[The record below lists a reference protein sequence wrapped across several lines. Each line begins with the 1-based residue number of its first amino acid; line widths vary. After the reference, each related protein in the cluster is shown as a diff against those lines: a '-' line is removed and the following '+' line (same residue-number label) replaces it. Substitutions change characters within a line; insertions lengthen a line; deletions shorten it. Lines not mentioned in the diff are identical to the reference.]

1 MKFNN
6 PMNLIHVTKLE
17 NLSSILDNGLKYSVS
32 REVLQHVKKTQNDEI
47 FRKGD
52 FYIPMISF
60 FGMEIKEHLNLA
72 QSYGNLGIIL
82 NYKYTNKMLNPVR
95 YINEYS
101 ILSSRIAN
109 FEDNLKGMNP
119 GVLEAS
125 FRGTGTGFRTEA
137 IRMYVE
143 NIIYS
148 KSFTSEL
155 SRRNIITN
163 EYEIVNNN
171 FHFGLEREWRL
182 IPLQLYDDLRRIKK
196 LDSKDTEVVDYGYC
210 NIKNS
215 ITGFIVS
222 SQEHKDF
229 VINLLQDKKNE
240 ISNERIIIS
249 EGYGK

>member
-1 MKFNN
+1 
-6 PMNLIHVTKLE
+6 MNLIHVTNKE
-17 NLSSILDNGLKYSVS
+17 NLNSILENGLKYSVS
-32 REVLQHVKKTQNDEI
+32 REVLQHVIKNENDED
-47 FRKGD
+47 FRKGE

-60 FGMEIKEHLNLA
+60 FGMSIEEHLNLC
-72 QSYGNLGIIL
+72 QSYGDLGIVL
-82 NYKYTNKMLNPVR
+82 KYKYTNKMLNPVR

-101 ILSSRIAN
+101 ILASRIAN

-125 FRGTGTGFRTEA
+125 FCGTGTGFRTEA

-182 IPLQLYDDLRRIKK
+182 IPLQLYDDLRRINK

-210 NIKNS
+210 NIKKS
-215 ITGFIVS
+215 ITGFIVN

-229 VINLLQDKKNE
+229 VINILRDKNFKINDE
-240 ISNERIIIS
+240 QIIIS
-249 EGYGK
+249 EGYGE